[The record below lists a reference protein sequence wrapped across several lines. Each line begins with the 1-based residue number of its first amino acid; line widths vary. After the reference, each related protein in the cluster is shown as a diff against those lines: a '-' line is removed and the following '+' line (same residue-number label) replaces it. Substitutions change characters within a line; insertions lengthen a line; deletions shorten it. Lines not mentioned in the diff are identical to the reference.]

1 MPGVPVLGTA
11 TQHCPHS
18 CYFWPLHRSH
28 HHRGQQLLPFPF
40 PFPQTRGMDGDRM
53 RNPPPAWA
61 AVEQLNPSG
70 DLPLQPRFPPV
81 QPYVSVWWAAV
92 KIALGLS

>member
-28 HHRGQQLLPFPF
+28 HHRDQQLLPFPF

-53 RNPPPAWA
+53 RNPPQRGRQW
-61 AVEQLNPSG
+61 SSSI
-70 DLPLQPRFPPV
+70 PLGIFPCSPV
-81 QPYVSVWWAAV
+81 FLLFSPMS
-92 KIALGLS
+92 LFGGRL